1 MKFSEA
7 QEDLE
12 VNMTP
17 MIDIVFQLLTF
28 FTMISTMNRMEREAK
43 LDLPEANAAVIDEMA
58 TQRMI
63 VNIERDGTIKLFGLV
78 ATKRELSNQLRQRK
92 ANLLSTERT
101 TGSAPIVIRADQDT
115 EYRYVREV
123 LDIIRDEKFQKILFA
138 AWPPPPE
145 KQPPR

>member
-1 MKFSEA
+1 MKFSQA

-43 LDLPEANAAVIDEMA
+43 LDLPEANAAVVDEMA

-63 VNIERDGTIKLFGLV
+63 VNIERDGTIKLFGLR
-78 ATKRELSNQLRQRK
+78 ATKREFANQLRQRK
-92 ANLLSTERT
+92 VMLLSTQRT

-115 EYRYVREV
+115 EYKNVREV
-123 LDIIRDEKFQKILFA
+123 LDIIRAEKFPKILFA